1 MNKVPHNSPIKPVF
15 FALTTLFLI
24 NFMPPKSGA
33 HETERYTMLETE
45 NGIVRLDKQTGAIST
60 CKNTA
65 SNWSCQPMDEASN
78 AHNENE
84 TIAALRRENQN
95 LRRRLDNL
103 KTSETEKLDSPNRKL
118 TLPSDEDV
126 DQAIQYMEK
135 MIRKFGG
142 AMKRL
147 QENQDEEPHE
157 EL

>member
-1 MNKVPHNSPIKPVF
+1 MPHNSQMKPVF
-15 FALTTLFLI
+15 LALTTLFVI
-24 NFMPPKSGA
+24 SFMPSISYA

-45 NGIVRLDKQTGAIST
+45 DGIVRLDKQTGAIST

-65 SNWSCQPMDEASN
+65 ANWSCQPMDETSN
-78 AHNENE
+78 PRDENE
-84 TIAALRRENQN
+84 TIAALKQENKN
-95 LRRRLDNL
+95 LRRRLENF
-103 KTSETEKLDSPNRKL
+103 KTAETEKHDSPNKKL

-147 QENQDEEPHE
+147 QKNQEDEPRQ